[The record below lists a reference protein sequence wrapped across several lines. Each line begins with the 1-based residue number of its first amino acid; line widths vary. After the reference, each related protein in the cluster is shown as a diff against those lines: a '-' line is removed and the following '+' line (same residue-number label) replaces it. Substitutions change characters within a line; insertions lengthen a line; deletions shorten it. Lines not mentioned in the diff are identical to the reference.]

1 MAEEIKKQTLSL
13 PTVVPAVAIRDVVMF
28 PGMSLPLSVDRE
40 KSVSAVELALSEPG
54 KYILAVSQK
63 NAEIEDPKEADI
75 YHFGVIAQISQNLK
89 MPDGSMKIFLQ
100 GLARARV
107 TKLEMNEVAGAW
119 FATVDYIEEEDDNSP
134 VVQALMRKVL
144 DEFDHYA
151 RVSHRIAVEGV
162 SFLRQINE
170 DRKSVV

>member
-89 MPDGSMKIFLQ
+89 VMIKMTQ
-100 GLARARV
+100 CV
-107 TKLEMNEVAGAW
+107 
-119 FATVDYIEEEDDNSP
+119 
-134 VVQALMRKVL
+134 
-144 DEFDHYA
+144 
-151 RVSHRIAVEGV
+151 
-162 SFLRQINE
+162 
-170 DRKSVV
+170 

>member
-1 MAEEIKKQTLSL
+1 MSEEIKKTTLSL

-40 KSVSAVELALSEPG
+40 KSIAAVELALNTPE

-63 NAEIEDPKEADI
+63 NAEIEEPKESDI
-75 YHFGVIAQISQNLK
+75 YHFGVIAQITQNLK

-107 TKLEMNEVAGAW
+107 NKLEMNNVAGSW
-119 FATVDYIEEEDDNSP
+119 FASVDYIEEEE
-134 VVQALMRKVL
+134 
-144 DEFDHYA
+144 DE
-151 RVSHRIAVEGV
+151 
-162 SFLRQINE
+162 
-170 DRKSVV
+170 